1 MNEPQNALQY
11 PAHQRIPS
19 EIMPE
24 AMLRHLT
31 GLDVLLSTVSREA
44 SLDESLSL
52 IPGNTTSIVN
62 KGVPE
67 LAWQLSADI
76 WFALS
81 ISTAVD
87 ATSIV
92 FNGNR
97 SLIHQFHYCVSMK
110 MLCLATIISI
120 GAYIILSKSEKTEG
134 IYHSGIVILL
144 GGISYIICVF
154 IMDMLRKLV
163 PSRSMKYGNGSLQGF
178 LAQIGCFDV
187 SWIRASLY
195 TVIGGGFGVVLLL
208 LLPAKYAVFIPPMH
222 FTFEVSGVIVRSCA
236 GLCRISVTNTTLKYR
251 LVDILNINGKQ
262 TDPTV

>member
-1 MNEPQNALQY
+1 
-11 PAHQRIPS
+11 
-19 EIMPE
+19 
-24 AMLRHLT
+24 
-31 GLDVLLSTVSREA
+31 
-44 SLDESLSL
+44 
-52 IPGNTTSIVN
+52 
-62 KGVPE
+62 
-67 LAWQLSADI
+67 
-76 WFALS
+76 
-81 ISTAVD
+81 
-87 ATSIV
+87 
-92 FNGNR
+92 
-97 SLIHQFHYCVSMK
+97 